1 MPLIRMYSNADLNQD
16 VIQKALS
23 AIKYS
28 ESPVDVGHIIG
39 TSCSNQSLLYKLIKM
54 NIGSEYLKK
63 YSINKAK
70 DITSYQDQLSFNE
83 IEEYLVSDIL
93 VKVDRATMS
102 QGLEGREP
110 LLNHELFEYAASLP
124 DDFKYRNGSGKFIL
138 KDIVHKYIPEEIM
151 SRPKMGFGIPVRDW
165 MRSEMKD
172 VFYEAL
178 VGDGL
183 DRMPELNRDLIRTLA
198 NRYFKGDNSH
208 FQLLWYVYN
217 YSKWKEAWDFIE

>member
-1 MPLIRMYSNADLNQD
+1 VN
-16 VIQKALS
+16 
-23 AIKYS
+23 
-28 ESPVDVGHIIG
+28 
-39 TSCSNQSLLYKLIKM
+39 KLIDDKSHLNFM
-54 NIGSEYLKK
+54 RKHDLK
-63 YSINKAK
+63 YFLP
-70 DITSYQDQLSFNE
+70 DD
-83 IEEYLVSDIL
+83 VL

-110 LLNHELFEYAASLP
+110 LLNHKLFEYVASLP

-183 DRMPELNRDLIRTLA
+183 DRLPELNRGLIRSLA
-198 NRYFKGDNSH
+198 NRYFEGDNSH